1 VSSIS
6 EVSVRQR
13 RARAVRSLTV
23 SGIAPLHVPVL
34 DVGPKARSRREW
46 AADMWAHRE
55 VLLTLSR
62 KDFQTRYKRASLGV
76 LWAVAVPVVQG
87 AVMAVVF
94 SRVIRVGGGEHF
106 SAYVMSGILGW
117 SYFSATLQ
125 SASTSVVDGSGL
137 ADKVWFPRAVL
148 PIVPVLAN
156 TVGLMIS
163 YAVLLALLPIL
174 GADVGARLLLIPAA
188 MILLVVWATGV
199 GLVTSALYVYYRD
212 VRFLVQASLLV
223 WMYVTPIVYRKEL
236 LGSKGWL
243 LDLNP
248 MTGVVT
254 LFHMAV
260 AGYESGWPRPV
271 AITVGVSLVLLIVGV
286 EAHRRHERLFVDKL

>member
-1 VSSIS
+1 
-6 EVSVRQR
+6 
-13 RARAVRSLTV
+13 
-23 SGIAPLHVPVL
+23 
-34 DVGPKARSRREW
+34 
-46 AADMWAHRE
+46 MWAHRE
-55 VLLTLSR
+55 VLLTLAR
-62 KDFQTRYKRASLGV
+62 KEFQTRYKRASLGV

-87 AVMAVVF
+87 AVMTVVF

-106 SAYVMSGILGW
+106 SAYVMSGIMAW
-117 SYFSATLQ
+117 SYFASTL
-125 SASTSVVDGSGL
+125 SSTSTSVVDGSGL

-156 TVGLMIS
+156 TVGLVIS
-163 YAVLLALLPIL
+163 YLVLLALLPVL
-174 GADVGARLLLIPAA
+174 DAEVTARLLLIPVA
-188 MILLVVWATGV
+188 MVLLVALSAGV
-199 GLVTSALYVYYRD
+199 GLVSSALYVYFRD

-236 LGSKGWL
+236 FGSQRWL